1 MRVTVIGTGYVGT
14 VTGVCLAYLG
24 HEVSCVD
31 LDESK
36 ISRLQ
41 KGDIPIYEPFLAELL
56 PLAALHG
63 TSNSLAIS
71 PVRWRPATLSSSP
84 SERLPNPPVKP
95 TSATSKRRR
104 GMSAPPWIPV
114 AITWS

>member
-1 MRVTVIGTGYVGT
+1 MLSSGRCTWKAGSFRRRGRVASRLHFSLGSFTRMRVTVIGTGYVGT

-41 KGDIPIYEPFLAELL
+41 KGDIPIYEPFLAEML
-56 PLAALHG
+56 PLAAQHG
-63 TSNSLAIS
+63 TLEFTTNLAKA
-71 PVRWRPATLSSSP
+71 VGP
-84 SERLPNPPVKP
+84 SD
-95 TSATSKRRR
+95 
-104 GMSAPPWIPV
+104 
-114 AITWS
+114 